1 MSTVPSNRS
10 TIGIDV
16 RPFLTTALLFLALIV
31 TGSTLVAQS
40 AHSRLSDPVLLK
52 RFDNLSR
59 KLMCT
64 CGCNMPLRNCNH
76 TGHCNAW
83 PARDAL
89 DKLLAAGYSDEEI
102 LNGFRNGFGK
112 SAETADFFSMARTPD
127 YSYMM
132 AQFRD
137 GFGSQIMTAPESN
150 YLGVFSVLA
159 ALSCLGVVIFF
170 IRLRRRRNKSVETVR
185 LLDDEKRAELLR
197 RIATDEN

>member
-1 MSTVPSNRS
+1 MRKFFTNKLLLL
-10 TIGIDV
+10 G
-16 RPFLTTALLFLALIV
+16 LATAINSSLL
-31 TGSTLVAQS
+31 AQS
-40 AHSRLSDPVLLK
+40 AHSRLTDPVLLK
-52 RFDNLSR
+52 RFDSLSR

-89 DKLLAAGYSDEEI
+89 DKLLLAGYSDEQI

-112 SAETADFFSMARTPD
+112 SAETADFFAMARTPD
-127 YSYMM
+127 YRYMM

-150 YLGVFSVLA
+150 YLGVISILA
-159 ALSCLGVVIFF
+159 ALVCLGVVIFF
-170 IRLRRRRNKSVETVR
+170 IRRRRQIKRAEETVR
-185 LLDDEKRAELLR
+185 LLDDNKRAEILR
-197 RIATDEN
+197 RIASDEG